1 MKVAIKAHDSEGNV
15 VIEGTLNEAEMN
27 YLLQF
32 GINGLMAMGAQFALE
47 ESDTDSNVRINFGGA
62 DTMQ

>member
-1 MKVAIKAHDSEGNV
+1 LKIKVKAHDGEGNV
-15 VIEGTLNEAEMN
+15 VVEGTLNEAEMN

-47 ESDTDSNVRINFGGA
+47 EADEENNIRINFGGA
-62 DTMQ
+62 TSIQ